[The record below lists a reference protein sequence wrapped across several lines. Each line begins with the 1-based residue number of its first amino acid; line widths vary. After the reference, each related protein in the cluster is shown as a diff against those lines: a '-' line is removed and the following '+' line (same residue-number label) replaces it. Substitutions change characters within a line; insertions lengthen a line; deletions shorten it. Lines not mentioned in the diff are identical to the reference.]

1 MGLWGWIKGKGRS
14 LGKAI
19 EDWGVKHDFKPA
31 EKLGRGLQNVC
42 RETSRNTGSTQSYDP
57 NTSSASDTEQIAGIL
72 SGFSLGLKSQAQSL
86 ERQAKQMIEDYFEV
100 LTNALKELFG
110 NSTIVYSMKTQE
122 VVAIQGIDNRL
133 LKVLSRRV
141 SLDDPECLRILK
153 MPRGPAK
160 EAAMDAFG
168 HKVINEGLDELCRS
182 LQIGFKMINDSM
194 SKELDALVQ
203 QQINQQKLLIEQLRQ
218 MADKF
223 ETDADNK
230 EEALLSPSRKLAACD
245 LVVELLEERKSA

>member
-1 MGLWGWIKGKGRS
+1 MSFIGWIKGKGRS
-14 LGKAI
+14 LGKTI
-19 EDWGVKHDFKPA
+19 EDWGAKHDFKLA

-42 RETSRNTGSTQSYDP
+42 RETSRNTGSTPSYNP

-86 ERQAKQMIEDYFEV
+86 ERQSKQMIEDYFEV
-100 LTNALKELFG
+100 LTNALYEIFG
-110 NSTIVYSMKTQE
+110 NSMIIYNMKTQKA
-122 VVAIQGIDNRL
+122 VAIQGIDNQL

-153 MPRGPAK
+153 MPRGSAK

-168 HKVINEGLDELCRS
+168 RKVINEGLDELCRS

-194 SKELDALVQ
+194 SKELDDLVQ
-203 QQINQQKLLIEQLRQ
+203 QQINQQKSIVEQLRQ

-223 ETDADNK
+223 ETDAENK
-230 EEALLSPSRKLAACD
+230 EEALLSPSRKMVACD
-245 LVVELLEERKSA
+245 LVVELLEGRKSA